1 MEWKEAFSL
10 GIPEIDE
17 EHQVLTQCVT
27 DIENAVTKGERWDEV
42 HAAIDRL
49 IFCIRAHFSVEE
61 RLMRTVNYPHI
72 DAHTKEHQDVLAYV
86 KAIESSTLDAPV
98 SAETLEFL
106 RNSLE
111 KHFMSDEKDYGVFV
125 LSRSVRHRT

>member
-1 MEWKEAFSL
+1 MEWKGEFSV
-10 GIPEIDE
+10 GIPEIDKD
-17 EHQVLTQCVT
+17 HQVLTKCVT
-27 DIENAVTKGERWDEV
+27 GIENAVTKGERGDKV
-42 HAAIDRL
+42 DAAIERFL
-49 IFCIRAHFSVEE
+49 FCIRVHFSGEE
-61 RLMRTVNYPHI
+61 HLMRRLQYPHL

-86 KAIESSTLDAPV
+86 RAIESSTLDAPV